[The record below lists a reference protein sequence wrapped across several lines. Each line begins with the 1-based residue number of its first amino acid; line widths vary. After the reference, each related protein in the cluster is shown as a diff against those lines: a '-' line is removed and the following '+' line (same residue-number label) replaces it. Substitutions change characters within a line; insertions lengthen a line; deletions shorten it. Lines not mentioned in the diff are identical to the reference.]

1 MTQELDQHTK
11 NMIVKLDGWSNV
23 FTGLGRKGKDKRT
36 GYYAEWSRMDWETAE
51 NVYAC
56 DDIAEKI
63 VDAPVDEAFRKD
75 VIFKKKDM
83 DGDFNKEVWDFLN
96 SIKFFD
102 YFTKAAKW
110 GRMYGGGFLIFGI
123 ADGNDPSE
131 EVDFERIRSVEWLN
145 KLHRWDMNAVSINHD
160 VSSEFFRDPERYV
173 FTRGSLSTSELAGP
187 HIHRSRVVRL
197 EGARLPERLYR
208 SNNYFN
214 DSVLNRV
221 QNAIGNYNSSHDS
234 LAVLLQDFSAG
245 VFKMKNLAQLIGA
258 GQDDAVM
265 KRLSLIDL
273 KRSLVKSVVVDADED
288 FERKATPLS
297 GIKDALQK
305 IDDRL
310 VAASKMPHTLL
321 LGEGTSGGL
330 NNGEGGAEQEQWDDY
345 IKGLQKSEFK
355 PALMECMKI
364 LLSAKD
370 NPVTKG
376 IIPEG
381 FDISFPPLNEPSQK
395 EKADV
400 YKTTAEADAIYI
412 NSQVLDPN
420 EVAISRFSDDEF
432 NQDTQIDTELREE
445 KLEEGEEPDME
456 DDLPPEPTPPNDDP
470 NGRQDGFI
478 QDHYHEFGPQI
489 HTGGIVMKD
498 DGTHTHVYW
507 VSGVRYETNP
517 APTGQAHNHEL
528 MHREGETGKAI
539 PCLTEIRIDGI
550 EKDGSMFVLKDG
562 EGQKVLGKFKSKKKA
577 LDAMKKY
584 DDEYESN
591 VAKRKKGPELLP
603 KDD

>member
-1 MTQELDQHTK
+1 MTKELDQHTK

-36 GYYAEWSRMDWETAE
+36 GYYAEWQRMDWETAE

-83 DGDFNKEVWDFLN
+83 DGDFNKDLWDYLN

-102 YFTKAAKW
+102 MFTKAAKW
-110 GRMYGGGFLIFGI
+110 GRMYGGGFLIFGV

-131 EVDFERIRSVEWLN
+131 EVNFENIRAVEWMN
-145 KLHRWDMNAVSINHD
+145 KLHRWDMNAIDIIHD
-160 VSSEFFRDPERYV
+160 VSSDFFREPERYV
-173 FTRGSLSTSELAGP
+173 FTRGSLSESELAGP
-187 HIHRSRVVRL
+187 HIHRSRVVRI

-221 QNAIGNYNSSHDS
+221 QNAIMNYNSSHDS

-321 LGEGTSGGL
+321 LGEGSTGALSGS
-330 NNGEGGAEQEQWDDY
+330 GESEQEQWDDY
-345 IKGLQKSEFK
+345 IRGLQKSEFK

-364 LLSAKD
+364 LLSDKS

-381 FDISFPPLNEPSQK
+381 FDITFPPLQEPSPK
-395 EKADV
+395 EKADT

-412 NSQVLDPN
+412 NTGVLDAD

-432 NQDTQIDTELREE
+432 NQDTQIDTDIRENR
-445 KLEEGEEPDME
+445 LEEGEDPDMG
-456 DDLPPEPTPPNDDP
+456 DNLPPDPEPTPPTPP
-470 NGRQDGFI
+470 NGRQD
-478 QDHYHEFGPQI
+478 E
-489 HTGGIVMKD
+489 D
-498 DGTHTHVYW
+498 D
-507 VSGVRYETNP
+507 EDEE
-517 APTGQAHNHEL
+517 EL
-528 MHREGETGKAI
+528 DENGK
-539 PCLTEIRIDGI
+539 PKKK
-550 EKDGSMFVLKDG
+550 KDG
-562 EGQKVLGKFKSKKKA
+562 
-577 LDAMKKY
+577 
-584 DDEYESN
+584 
-591 VAKRKKGPELLP
+591 KKGPEHLP